1 MENIKKANKAKF
13 DTILKGLERRGMK
26 GFYAEDKEEALKIA
40 LSFIKEGDKVS
51 CGGSM
56 TLAELDLQSH
66 FEEAGV
72 EWINPN
78 QYEDMDKKYE
88 ERVRALGSDVYYMSS
103 NAITMDGI
111 LVNIDA
117 TGNRVA
123 ALCYGPKQVVL
134 IVGANK
140 IAVDEDDA
148 INRIKT
154 YACPPNCIR
163 LGRNTPCAITGK
175 CGECLSK
182 ETICSMTV
190 STRTCITDRIN
201 VILVNDNLGY

>member
-56 TLAELDLQSH
+56 TLAELDFQSH
-66 FEEAGV
+66 FEEAGA

-103 NAITMDGI
+103 NAITMDGV

-140 IAVDEDDA
+140 IAVDEEDA

-190 STRTCITDRIN
+190 STRACITDRIN